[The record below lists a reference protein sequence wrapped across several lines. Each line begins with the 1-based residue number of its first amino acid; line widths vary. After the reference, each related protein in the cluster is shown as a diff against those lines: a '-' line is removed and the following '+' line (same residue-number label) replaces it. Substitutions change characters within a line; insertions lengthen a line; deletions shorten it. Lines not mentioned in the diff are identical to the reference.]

1 MSNKHRPLL
10 LIVSAPSGAG
20 KTSLCNRLIET
31 FPEMMYS
38 VSCTTR
44 PPRGAEQNGVQY
56 HFLSEEEFAAHLC
69 AGDFLEHA
77 TVHGNRYGTL
87 KKSVYDALAQ
97 GRDILM
103 DIDVQGAQQIRSAC
117 RTMQNEDA
125 IKQSFVDI
133 FIAPPSIEEL
143 RRRLCERATDGAD
156 VIERRMQNAVD
167 EMKHSPIY
175 QYTVINDDFETAVVE
190 LTSIIAREHHHHI

>member
-10 LIVSAPSGAG
+10 LVVSAPSGAG
-20 KTSLCNRLIET
+20 KSSLCNRLIEK
-31 FPEMMYS
+31 FPEMIYS

-44 PPRGAEQNGVQY
+44 PPRGAEQHGVQY
-56 HFLSEEEFAAHLC
+56 HFLSEEEFTAHLR

-87 KKSVYDALAQ
+87 KKTVYDALAQ

-117 RTMQNEDA
+117 RAMQKEDA

-143 RRRLCERATDGAD
+143 RRRLCGRSTDRAD
-156 VIERRMQNAVD
+156 VIERRMQNAAD
-167 EMKHSPIY
+167 EMKHRPVY
-175 QYTVINDDFETAVVE
+175 QYTVINDDFETAAAE
-190 LTSIIAREHHHHI
+190 LASIVAQEHSHPA

>member
-1 MSNKHRPLL
+1 MSNKYRPLL
-10 LIVSAPSGAG
+10 LVVSAPSGAG
-20 KTSLCNRLIET
+20 KSSLCNRLIEK
-31 FPEMMYS
+31 FPEMIYS

-44 PPRGAEQNGVQY
+44 PPRGAEENGVHY
-56 HFLSEEEFAAHLC
+56 HFLSEEAFSAHLR

-87 KKSVYDALAQ
+87 KKTVYDALAQ
-97 GRDILM
+97 GRDIIM

-117 RTMQNEDA
+117 SALRSDDA

-143 RRRLCERATDGAD
+143 HRRLCGRSTDRAD
-156 VIERRMQNAVD
+156 VIERRMRNAIG
-167 EMKHSPIY
+167 EMEQRTDY
-175 QYTVINDDFETAVVE
+175 QYTVINDDFETAANE
-190 LTSIIAREHHHHI
+190 LIAIITHEHNQRA